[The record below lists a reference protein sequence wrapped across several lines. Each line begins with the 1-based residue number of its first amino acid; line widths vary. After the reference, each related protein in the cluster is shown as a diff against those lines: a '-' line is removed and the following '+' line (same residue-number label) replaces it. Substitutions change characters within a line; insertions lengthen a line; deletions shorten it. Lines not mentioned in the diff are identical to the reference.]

1 MDLSNHIQAG
11 SGKAIAPLLV
21 SVSRQIIP
29 ISLGFICLSCS
40 KVPKPFYIHS
50 PSRVYTCIEKSQEV
64 ASATLSNDHAPADWQ
79 LLQKVFEKD
88 DELIQDLD
96 D

>member
-1 MDLSNHIQAG
+1 M
-11 SGKAIAPLLV
+11 
-21 SVSRQIIP
+21 R
-29 ISLGFICLSCS
+29 
-40 KVPKPFYIHS
+40 
-50 PSRVYTCIEKSQEV
+50 YTCIEKSQEV
-64 ASATLSNDHAPADWQ
+64 ASAALSNDDAPADWQ